1 MVEFI
6 KMTYRENLEQQIQ
19 KRTEPKLLKEEDLFI
34 WLC

>member
-19 KRTEPKLLKEEDLFI
+19 KRAEPKLLKEEDLFI